1 MMRSGAR
8 AMPIDHAEDEAKQP
22 IGIARL
28 SKLAFDGA
36 DLKPLW
42 KDLVDRY
49 VSGAGD
55 AATLMDMA
63 TLQQL
68 FGNVEGGVACQQQA
82 LERHQLYRSPCA
94 AATPALRLLALAAPG
109 DIGTNTPLEFLIDGS
124 DVALDTFYVVP
135 GRGLPASLA
144 NYDLAIVTVGE
155 SDANIP
161 VLEAIARLTA
171 GWKIPVLNDPLR
183 IAGLSRERVPALLK
197 GAPGLDAP
205 PTVRV
210 ARARLQHLADGHATV
225 ADLLGSSDFPLIV
238 RPVDSH
244 AGRGLKRIAERA
256 ELAPYLAERAEPR
269 FFLAP
274 FIDYSGAD
282 GLFRK
287 YRIAFIGG
295 RPYACHMAIAD
306 QWMIYYLNA
315 GMRESAAKRAEEA
328 QFMHGFDDE
337 FACRHAG
344 ALNAIAERIG
354 LDYFAIDCAETRD
367 GKLLLFEAD
376 IAMIVHA
383 MDPADI
389 FPYKGPQMRKLF
401 DAFVALLRRRAALA
415 A

>member
-1 MMRSGAR
+1 ME
-8 AMPIDHAEDEAKQP
+8 IEAADADVLRP

-28 SKLAFDGA
+28 SKLAFDGN

-42 KDLVDRY
+42 RELVDRY
-49 VSGAGD
+49 VAGEGD

-68 FGNVEGGVACQQQA
+68 FGNVADGVACQKQA
-82 LERHQLYRSPCA
+82 LDRHRLYRSPCA

-109 DIGTNTPLEFLIDGS
+109 DIGANTPLEFLLEGS
-124 DVALDTFYVVP
+124 DMALDTLYVVP
-135 GRGLPASLA
+135 GSAAPPALPHH
-144 NYDLAIVTVGE
+144 DLAIVTVGE
-155 SDANIP
+155 SDANMP
-161 VLEAIARLTA
+161 VLEEISRLTA
-171 GWKIPVLNDPLR
+171 GWSIPVLNDPRR
-183 IAGLSRERVPALLK
+183 IAGLSRQRLPALLK
-197 GAPGLDAP
+197 GAPGVVAP

-210 ARARLQHLADGHATV
+210 ARARLQHLADGHASV
-225 ADLLGSSDFPLIV
+225 AELLGGGDFPLIV

-244 AGRGLKRIAERA
+244 AGRGLQRITERA
-256 ELAPYLAERAEPR
+256 ALVPYLAARDEAR

-274 FIDYSGAD
+274 FVDYSGAD

-287 YRIAFIGG
+287 YRIAFIGQ
-295 RPYACHMAIAD
+295 RPFACHMAIAD

-328 QFMHGFDDE
+328 RFMHGFDGD
-337 FACRHAG
+337 FARRHAD
-344 ALNAIAERIG
+344 ALSATAERIG

-367 GKLLLFEAD
+367 GGLLMFEAD

-401 DAFVALLRRRAALA
+401 DAFAALLRRRAKA